1 VSPSRLDK
9 LIEAALKAGA
19 LGAKLSGSGGGGCMI
34 ALCEKEDE
42 TKVAESIK
50 KAGGE
55 AYVTKVADKGLR
67 IESLEI

>member
-1 VSPSRLDK
+1 
-9 LIEAALKAGA
+9 
-19 LGAKLSGSGGGGCMI
+19 MT
-34 ALCEKEDE
+34 ALCELGDE
-42 TKVAESIK
+42 TKVAEAIE